1 MWAAL
6 ATVVRRNSDRSDFL
20 ALSFHC
26 KFYQLCSKRVF
37 SAHLNATWHPKRT
50 QITEVY
56 LGVQRGNVDIH
67 SACRLL

>member
-20 ALSFHC
+20 ALSFH
-26 KFYQLCSKRVF
+26 S
-37 SAHLNATWHPKRT
+37 HLNATWHPKRT